1 METFIPNSFQ
11 VPNALVDLFLLKLTE
26 FELKIYLIIIRKTK
40 GWNKDFDA
48 ISISQ
53 FILILR
59 VKDQRTVKRAIKGLI
74 AKNLIIRIE
83 QIGKESKFAINLNPL
98 HANEGSHLNVP
109 TSQCTPQSTIN
120 EKQVD
125 KRKKYASKPLNVEKF
140 DDRLVITYP
149 RLFTTVKPARSSR

>member
-53 FILILR
+53 FIKILE
-59 VKDQRTVKRAIKGLI
+59 VKDQRTVKKAIKGL
-74 AKNLIIRIE
+74 AEKNLIIRLE

-98 HANEGSHLNVP
+98 HANEGSHPNAP
-109 TSQCTPQSTIN
+109 TSRCTPQSTIN
-120 EKQVD
+120 EKQVC
-125 KRKKYASKPLNVEKF
+125 KRKKEPKILNVQKTPNT
-140 DDRLVITYP
+140 LIVTYP
-149 RLFTTVKPARSSR
+149 RFPTTVRPARSSQ

>member
-83 QIGKESKFAINLNPL
+83 QIGKESKFAINLTPL

-109 TSQCTPQSTIN
+109 TSRCTPQSTIN
-120 EKQVD
+120 EKQVY
-125 KRKKYASKPLNVEKF
+125 KRKKEPKILNVQETPTS
-140 DDRLVITYP
+140 VIVTYP
-149 RLFTTVKPARSSR
+149 RFSTTVRPARSSR

>member
-53 FILILR
+53 FIRILSI
-59 VKDQRTVKRAIKGLI
+59 KDQRTVKRAIKGLI
-74 AKNLIIRIE
+74 VKNLIIRVE
-83 QIGKESKFAINLNPL
+83 QIGKESKFAINLYPL
-98 HANEGSHLNVP
+98 HTNEGTHPNAP
-109 TSQCTPQSTIN
+109 TSRCTPQSNIN
-120 EKQVD
+120 EKKVD
-125 KRKKYASKPLNVEKF
+125 KRKKYTPTPLDVQQF
-140 DDRLVITYP
+140 DDKVVVTYP
-149 RLFTTVKPARSSR
+149 RFSTTVRPARSSR